1 MFASAISITIPH
13 CQFVSSLF
21 LQGGNCVLQQ
31 IKREWGTGAASVF
44 PARKRRRRV
53 GRGLLKQWR
62 QISGSCLA
70 GEQAKHGQIAE

>member
-1 MFASAISITIPH
+1 MFESPISITIPH

-31 IKREWGTGAASVF
+31 IKREWGKGAPNVF
-44 PARKRRRRV
+44 LARKRGGRV
-53 GRGLLKQWR
+53 GRGVLKQWR
-62 QISGSCLA
+62 QISRSCLA